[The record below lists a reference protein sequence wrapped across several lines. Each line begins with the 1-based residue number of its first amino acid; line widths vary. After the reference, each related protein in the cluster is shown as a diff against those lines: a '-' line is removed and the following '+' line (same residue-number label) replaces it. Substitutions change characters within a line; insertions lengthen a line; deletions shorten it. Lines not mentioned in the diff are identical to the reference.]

1 MRLRDTDVTS
11 VAMNRNQSAHK
22 SCPAE
27 WHLFMVRNHIS
38 FVQGLLMYEAF
49 YGLREKPFSILP
61 DPDLIYWCQ
70 NHRLA
75 FAMLEFGV
83 MNSAG
88 FTVITGEIG
97 CGKTTLVRYL
107 LRRLDE
113 HVTVCLISNTPR
125 TQDGLLR
132 WVMMSLNQPFEGSYL
147 ALFKQFQR
155 FLYDQYSKG
164 RRTILIVDEAQNLGL
179 EALEELRMLS
189 NVNTDKQQ
197 FLQIILIGQPQLK
210 DMLRAP
216 QLIQFA
222 QRVSSD
228 FHLRP
233 LNIHEVSD
241 YIDFRLRAVGSRSQL
256 FTDDACKIIADTSR
270 GIPRTINILC
280 DTALVY
286 GFAAGAE
293 RITAELVNTV
303 IENKA
308 QFGVLPFGLL
318 PV

>member
-1 MRLRDTDVTS
+1 MAFVYG
-11 VAMNRNQSAHK
+11 AQS
-22 SCPAE
+22 
-27 WHLFMVRNHIS
+27 HLV
-38 FVQGLLMYEAF
+38 VQGLLMYEAF

-61 DPDLIYWCQ
+61 DPELIYWCQ

-179 EALEELRMLS
+179 EALEEIRMLS

-233 LNIHEVSD
+233 LNIHEVSE

>member
-1 MRLRDTDVTS
+1 
-11 VAMNRNQSAHK
+11 
-22 SCPAE
+22 
-27 WHLFMVRNHIS
+27 
-38 FVQGLLMYEAF
+38 MYEAY

-107 LRRLDE
+107 LRKLDD

-125 TQDGLLR
+125 TKDGLLQ
-132 WVMMSLNQPFEGSYL
+132 WVMMSMNQPFEGSYP
-147 ALFKQFQR
+147 ALFKQFHR
-155 FLYDQYSKG
+155 FLYDQHAKG
-164 RRTILIVDEAQNLGL
+164 RRTILIVDEAQNLGI

-197 FLQIILIGQPQLK
+197 FLQIILVGQPQLK

-216 QLIQFA
+216 QLLQFA

-233 LNIHEVSD
+233 LNPHEVSG
-241 YIDFRLRAVGSRSQL
+241 YIDFRLKAVGSRVKL
-256 FTDDACKIIADTSR
+256 FTDDACKIIAETSR

-286 GFAAGAE
+286 GFAAAAE
-293 RITAELVNTV
+293 RIGAELVEAV

-308 QFGVLPFGLL
+308 EFGVLPFGLL

>member
-1 MRLRDTDVTS
+1 
-11 VAMNRNQSAHK
+11 
-22 SCPAE
+22 
-27 WHLFMVRNHIS
+27 
-38 FVQGLLMYEAF
+38 MYEAF

-107 LRRLDE
+107 LRKLDH
-113 HVTVCLISNTPR
+113 HVTACLISNTPR
-125 TQDGLLR
+125 TQDGLLP
-132 WVMMSLNQPFEGSYL
+132 WVLMSLNLPFEGSHP
-147 ALFKQFQR
+147 ALFKQFQQ
-155 FLYDQYSKG
+155 LLHDQHARG
-164 RRTILIVDEAQNLGL
+164 RRTILIVDEAQNLGS

-189 NVNTDKQQ
+189 NVNADKQQ
-197 FLQIILIGQPQLK
+197 FLQIILVGQPQLK
-210 DMLRAP
+210 ELLRAP
-216 QLIQFA
+216 QLLQFA

-233 LNIHEVSD
+233 LSVEEVTE
-241 YIDFRLRAVGSRSQL
+241 YIDFRLKAVGSQKNL
-256 FTDDACKIIADTSR
+256 FADDACRLIADTSR
-270 GIPRTINILC
+270 GVPRTINILC

-293 RITAELVNTV
+293 MITAEVVQAV
-303 IENKA
+303 IQNRE
-308 QFGVLPFGLL
+308 QFGVLPFGLQTA
-318 PV
+318 

>member
-1 MRLRDTDVTS
+1 
-11 VAMNRNQSAHK
+11 
-22 SCPAE
+22 
-27 WHLFMVRNHIS
+27 
-38 FVQGLLMYEAF
+38 MYEAF
-49 YGLREKPFSILP
+49 YRLREKPFSILP

-107 LRRLDE
+107 LRKLDD
-113 HVTVCLISNTPR
+113 HVTACVISNTPR
-125 TQDGLLR
+125 SQDELLQ
-132 WVMMSLNQPFEGSYL
+132 WILMSLNQPFEGSHP
-147 ALFKQFQR
+147 ALFKQFQK
-155 FLYDQYSKG
+155 FLHDQFSRG
-164 RRTILIVDEAQNLGL
+164 RRTILIVDEAQNLAI

-197 FLQIILIGQPQLK
+197 FLQIILVGQPQLK
-210 DMLRAP
+210 DQLRAP
-216 QLIQFA
+216 QLLQFA

-228 FHLRP
+228 FHLRS
-233 LNIHEVSD
+233 LNAQEVTE
-241 YIDFRLRAVGSRSQL
+241 YIDFRLRAVGAHHEL
-256 FTDDACKIIADTSR
+256 FTDEACKIIADTSR
-270 GIPRTINILC
+270 GIPRTIDILC

-286 GFAAGAE
+286 GFAAGVD
-293 RITAELVNTV
+293 RITAELVDTV
-303 IENKA
+303 IQNKA
-308 QFGVLPFGLL
+308 QFGVLPFGLQ

>member
-1 MRLRDTDVTS
+1 
-11 VAMNRNQSAHK
+11 
-22 SCPAE
+22 
-27 WHLFMVRNHIS
+27 
-38 FVQGLLMYEAF
+38 MYEAF

-107 LRRLDE
+107 LRKLDD
-113 HVTVCLISNTPR
+113 HVTACVISNTPR
-125 TQDGLLR
+125 SQDGLLP
-132 WVMMSLNQPFEGSYL
+132 WLLMSLDQPFEGSYP

-155 FLYDQYSKG
+155 FLHDQFSRG
-164 RRTILIVDEAQNLGL
+164 RRTILIVDEAQNLGI

-197 FLQIILIGQPQLK
+197 LLQIILVGQPQLK
-210 DMLRAP
+210 DLLRAP
-216 QLIQFA
+216 ELLQFA
-222 QRVSSD
+222 QRISSD

-233 LNIHEVSD
+233 LSAGEVIE
-241 YIDFRLRAVGSRSQL
+241 YIDFRLRAVESQSEL
-256 FTDDACKIIADTSR
+256 FTEGACKIIAETSH

-286 GFAAGAE
+286 GFAAGAKM
-293 RITAELVNTV
+293 ITADIVEKV
-303 IENKA
+303 IQNKA
-308 QFGVLPFGLL
+308 QFGVLPFGLQ